1 MAKRRTFDSTQALEL
16 ILQDSS
22 DYETEV
28 DHYES
33 SNKSVEDE
41 DFLDDVPE
49 ILDDVPEIN
58 DDPDYLSNEDGEINS
73 EIWPDTTDADDTA
86 TADFKLEDNQ
96 STLRLMSM
104 KKKTLQKMMMELS
117 GWKIFRIFPR
127 FPTSDHTPSVDC
139 STTCSKASTIPQPWM
154 PTGSFSRMISWKE

>member
-1 MAKRRTFDSTQALEL
+1 MAKRWTFDSTQALEL
-16 ILQDSS
+16 ILQDGS
-22 DYETEV
+22 DDETEV

-33 SNKSVEDE
+33 SNESVEDE

-49 ILDDVPEIN
+49 IDDN
-58 DDPDYLSNEDGEINS
+58 PDYLSNEDGEINN
-73 EIWPDTTDADDTA
+73 EIRPDTTDADDTA

-96 STLRLMSM
+96 SMLRLMST

-127 FPTSDHTPSVDC
+127 FPTSDCTPSVDC
-139 STTCSKASTIPQPWM
+139 KTTCSKASTIPQPWM
-154 PTGSFSRMISWKE
+154 PTGSFSQMI